1 MKLDRN
7 EAIEVIKQ
15 SHKLVN
21 IFVDQQKQLQQIEKT
36 QNTKHTDLASEVE
49 EFWKR
54 FIDYMVIFS
63 SSQVDLSKIG
73 GLKRWNELIQKWG
86 EDYRRIF
93 KQPRDTTY
101 IHMMIFHTGDMLQR
115 IGGVQKFG
123 CFSLE
128 SKHIVTDE
136 IHHHQSNNSDLSSL
150 EVLSNHLLLEQY
162 HLPVPARQNHH
173 QWHFDLVDQVHKDL
187 RPIIVEK

>member
-1 MKLDRN
+1 MSNSKFVGALASLVEESHQENFKKCFIHFLACTEKKLSKFVKKQKANKKQDDDKHPLFFKQFRSMKLDRN

-86 EDYRRIF
+86 EDYR
-93 KQPRDTTY
+93 
-101 IHMMIFHTGDMLQR
+101 
-115 IGGVQKFG
+115 
-123 CFSLE
+123 
-128 SKHIVTDE
+128 
-136 IHHHQSNNSDLSSL
+136 
-150 EVLSNHLLLEQY
+150 
-162 HLPVPARQNHH
+162 
-173 QWHFDLVDQVHKDL
+173 
-187 RPIIVEK
+187 